1 MSVLKIDQ
9 IFITILMDNT
19 TDFLTDL
26 TWHALRAIVANIS
39 DKGLVI
45 LTGCAGIV
53 NPMNYAK
60 KIAGI
65 NRIHAVVGGFHLPAD
80 GWI

>member
-1 MSVLKIDQ
+1 
-9 IFITILMDNT
+9 MDYT
-19 TDFLTDL
+19 TDFLL
-26 TWHALRAIVANIS
+26 ANSGHALRATVANIS

-60 KIAGI
+60 KITGI